1 MLKLKPV
8 TNPIRGELTVP
19 GDKSISHRAVMLSA
33 LADGMSEIT
42 GFLNSGDCVATVNC
56 FRALGIEIEERMSVH
71 GAHVVMVHGKGLY
84 GFQKAAGT
92 LYTGN
97 SGTTTRLMSGILAA
111 QPFSSRV
118 TGDASIENR
127 PMMRIID
134 PLSKMGA
141 RIKSEHD
148 NGCCPLRFDGVSPGD
163 MLCGINYHNPV
174 ASAQVKSAI
183 LLAGLYAEGDTIVH
197 EPSPSRNH
205 TEVLLRAFGADV
217 RNERTHAGTTT
228 SILHP
233 GDPLRAMKITV
244 PGDISSAAF
253 FIAAA
258 SLLPDSE
265 LLLKRVGINKTRS
278 GILTVLKQMGAD
290 IEILNESGGVS
301 EEYADIRVRYAE
313 LHGSPSGPFTIA
325 GKLIPTLID
334 ELPIIAVLAAF
345 VPCITVIQDAAELRV
360 KESDRITAITENL
373 RAMGANVDAT
383 DDGLVIYGG
392 EPLHGAHIKT
402 HGDHRIAMAFSI
414 AALAAEGETVIDDET
429 CVNIS
434 YPRFFETL
442 DRLTKN

>member
-1 MLKLKPV
+1 MLKLQRIH
-8 TNPIRGELTVP
+8 TPITGELTVP

-33 LADGMSEIT
+33 LADGTSEIT
-42 GFLNSGDCVATVNC
+42 GFLNSGDCIATVNC
-56 FRALGIEIEERMSVH
+56 FRSLGIEIEERRTVH
-71 GAHVVMVHGKGLY
+71 GAHVVNVHGQGLY
-84 GFQKAAGT
+84 GFKKAAGT

-97 SGTTTRLMSGILAA
+97 SGTTTRLMAGILAA

-134 PLSKMGA
+134 PLTKMGA

-148 NGCCPLRFDGVSPGD
+148 NGCCPLLFDGVAPGD
-163 MLCGINYHNPV
+163 MLTGINYHNPV

-183 LLAGLYAEGDTIVH
+183 LLSGLYAEGDTIVH
-197 EPSPSRNH
+197 EPAPSRNH
-205 TEVLLRAFGADV
+205 TEVMLRAFGADI
-217 RNERTHAGTTT
+217 RHERTHAGTTT

-233 GDPLRAMKITV
+233 GDPLRAMKITI

-258 SLLPDSE
+258 CLLPDSD
-265 LLLKRVGINKTRS
+265 LLLKRVGINETRS

-290 IEILNESGGVS
+290 ITVTNEKGGAS
-301 EEYADIRVRYAE
+301 EPYADIRVRYAE

-325 GKLIPTLID
+325 GKLVPTLID

-345 VPCITVIQDAAELRV
+345 VPCITVIQNAEELRV
-360 KESDRITAITENL
+360 KETDRIAAICENL
-373 RAMGANVDAT
+373 TAMGCNVD
-383 DDGLVIYGG
+383 DIKDGMVIYGG
-392 EPLHGAHIKT
+392 DKLHGANIKT
-402 HGDHRIAMAFSI
+402 YGDHRIAMAFAI
-414 AALAAEGETVIDDET
+414 AALAVDGETTIDDET

-442 DRLTKN
+442 TRLTT

>member
-1 MLKLKPV
+1 MLKMLAPTKPV
-8 TNPIRGELTVP
+8 HGELTVP

-33 LADGMSEIT
+33 LADGDSEIT
-42 GFLNSGDCVATVNC
+42 GFLNSGDCIATVNC
-56 FRALGIEIEERMSVH
+56 FRSLGIEIEERSTVR
-71 GAHVVMVHGKGLY
+71 GAHVVVVHGKGLY
-84 GFQKAAGT
+84 GFKKPAGS

-97 SGTTTRLMSGILAA
+97 SGTTTRLLSGILAA
-111 QPFSSRV
+111 QPFASRV
-118 TGDASIENR
+118 TGDASIEKR
-127 PMMRIID
+127 PMMRVID

-141 RIKSEHD
+141 RIRTEHD
-148 NGCCPLRFDGVSPGD
+148 NGCCPLRFDGVAPGD
-163 MLCGINYHNPV
+163 MLTGINYHNPV

-205 TEVLLRAFGADV
+205 TEVLLRAFGADL

-244 PGDISSAAF
+244 PGDISSAAY

-258 SLLPDSE
+258 CLVPDSE
-265 LLLKRVGINKTRS
+265 LILKRVGVNKTRS
-278 GILTVLKQMGAD
+278 GILHVLKQMGAD
-290 IEILNESGGVS
+290 IEIMNESGGAS
-301 EEYADIRVRYAE
+301 EPYADIRVRYSE

-325 GKLIPTLID
+325 GKMIPTLID
-334 ELPIIAVLAAF
+334 ELPVIAVLAAC
-345 VPCITVIQDAAELRV
+345 VNCITVIQDAAELRV
-360 KESDRITAITENL
+360 KESDRIEAVTKNL
-373 RAMGANVDAT
+373 RAMGATVDPT

-392 EPLHGAHIKT
+392 SPLHGAHIKT
-402 HGDHRIAMAFSI
+402 YGDHRIAMAFAI
-414 AALAAEGETVIDDET
+414 ASLVADGETVIDDES

-442 DRLTKN
+442 TRLTT